1 MVTRLEL
8 LLERRTSFINELIE
22 LNIYIENEALA
33 EDQRELIKNHIIE
46 VETILDDIDNK
57 IQHLK
62 ADSK

>member
-22 LNIYIENEALA
+22 LNIYVENEALA

-62 ADSK
+62 AESK